1 MQLQPGTTLQGGKY
15 RIERVLGQ
23 GSFGITYLATT
34 EVEMTGQ
41 LGSMHVSVNVAI
53 KEFFMSDL
61 NSRGEDGSSVVGS
74 NSALVVDYRRKFRR
88 EAENLGHLNHPNIVK
103 VLEVFDENNT
113 TYYAMEYIDGE
124 SLDDHIKQCGHLDD
138 DEVRTVMHDL
148 CSALSYM
155 HQQGMLHLDLKP
167 KNIMRSKRQ
176 NHIFIIDFGLSKQ
189 YTSDGEPESSTT
201 IGLGTPGYA
210 PIEQANYKQD
220 GTMPATIDIYALGA
234 TLYKMLTGKTPPH
247 ASDVHNDGLPPR
259 PDHAP
264 EDLWQVVESCMQSR
278 RLDRPQSMDEVMK
291 LIDGT
296 TGYAADEKT
305 EVEAKVEEIEEII
318 AETEPAPA
326 SKAQPAQA
334 LSTATSSSTSTPQP
348 PSKKSRTW
356 IWVVAGIVA
365 VAGIV
370 IAAINMNQDK
380 EPEPIPD
387 EEIAEADDVLTRLY
401 DDMVY
406 VEGGTFTMGATAEL
420 DDGSDDDEK
429 PTHQV
434 TLSSFYI
441 CKHEVTQEEWEAVM
455 GSNPSGFKS
464 NRHPVE
470 NVSWEDCQTFIS
482 KLNSITGKNYRM
494 PTEAEWEYAARGGN
508 RSQGYKYSGSNNI
521 DDVAWYGVN
530 SCDKTHEVMTKSPNE
545 LGLYDM
551 SGNVWEWC
559 SDWYGDY
566 PSSAQ
571 HNPKGASSGSNRVLR
586 GGSWFDIADC
596 CRVSSRGS
604 ITPSDSD
611 SDLGLRLAL

>member
-61 NSRGEDGSSVVGS
+61 NSRGEDGSTVVGS

-138 DEVRTVMHDL
+138 EEVRTVMHDL

-259 PDHAP
+259 PNHAP

-305 EVEAKVEEIEEII
+305 EVEAKVEEII
-318 AETEPAPA
+318 AEAEPQPAA
-326 SKAQPAQA
+326 SKSQPAQV
-334 LSTATSSSTSTPQP
+334 LSTTTSSTPQP

-356 IWVVAGIVA
+356 IWVTAGIVA

-370 IAAINMNQDK
+370 IAAIIMNQDK
-380 EPEPIPD
+380 EPEPAPK

-406 VEGGTFTMGATAEL
+406 VEGGTFTMGATVEQG
-420 DDGSDDDEK
+420 DDPYDDEK
-429 PTHQV
+429 PAHQV

-441 CKHEVTQEEWEAVM
+441 CKHEVTQEEWEDVM
-455 GSNPSGFKS
+455 GSNPSIFKGK
-464 NRHPVE
+464 HLPVE

-482 KLNSITGKNYRM
+482 KLNSLTGKQYRL

-508 RSQGYKYSGSNNI
+508 RSNGYKYSGSNTLDN
-521 DDVAWYGVN
+521 VAWYYDKSVDKN
-530 SCDKTHEVMTKSPNE
+530 KTHEVMTKSPNE

-551 SGNVWEWC
+551 SGNVYDWC
-559 SDWYGDY
+559 SDGDDREY
-566 PSSAQ
+566 YADSPNN
-571 HNPKGASSGSNRVLR
+571 NPKGPSSGSGRVVR
-586 GGSWFDIADC
+586 GGGWFSSAGY
-596 CRVSSRGS
+596 CRVSFRNGDS
-604 ITPSDSD
+604 PSDSYGY
-611 SDLGLRLAL
+611 LGLRLAL

>member
-34 EVEMTGQ
+34 EVKMTGQ

-61 NSRGEDGSSVVGS
+61 NSRGEDGSTVVGS

-278 RLDRPQSMDEVMK
+278 RLDRPQSMDDVMK
-291 LIDGT
+291 LIAGT
-296 TGYAADEKT
+296 TGHVADEKT
-305 EVEAKVEEIEEII
+305 EVEAKVEEII
-318 AETEPAPA
+318 AEAELQPASPA
-326 SKAQPAQA
+326 SKSQPAQA
-334 LSTATSSSTSTPQP
+334 LSTTISTPISTPQP

-356 IWVVAGIVA
+356 IWVAAGIVA

-370 IAAINMNQDK
+370 VAAVNMNEGK
-380 EPEPIPD
+380 EPTPTEDIV
-387 EEIAEADDVLTRLY
+387 EADDVLTRLY

-406 VEGGTFTMGATAEL
+406 VEGGTFTMGATSEQ
-420 DDGSDDDEK
+420 DSDAYDNEK
-429 PTHQV
+429 PAHQV

-455 GSNPSGFKS
+455 GSNPSNFIG
-464 NRHPVE
+464 NRLPVE

-482 KLNSITGKNYRM
+482 KLNSITGKHYRL

-508 RSQGYKYSGSNNI
+508 RSNGYKYSGSNILSN
-521 DDVAWYGVN
+521 VAWYDDN
-530 SCDKTHEVMTKSPNE
+530 SGNKTHEVMTKSPNE

-551 SGNVWEWC
+551 SGNVVEWC
-559 SDWYGDY
+559 SDWFDREYYADS
-566 PSSAQ
+566 PNN
-571 HNPKGASSGSNRVLR
+571 NPKGASSGSSRVFR
-586 GGSWFDIADC
+586 GGSWYYGATY
-596 CRVSSRGS
+596 CRVSYHGGS
-604 ITPSDSD
+604 TPSDRD
-611 SDLGLRLAL
+611 SFRGLRLAL

>member
-61 NSRGEDGSSVVGS
+61 NSRGEDGSTVVGS

-296 TGYAADEKT
+296 TSHVADEKT
-305 EVEAKVEEIEEII
+305 EVEAKVEEII
-318 AETEPAPA
+318 AEAVPQPAA
-326 SKAQPAQA
+326 SKSQPAQA
-334 LSTATSSSTSTPQP
+334 LSTTTSSTPQL

-356 IWVVAGIVA
+356 IWVAAGIVA

-370 IAAINMNQDK
+370 IAAVNMNEGK
-380 EPEPIPD
+380 EPAPAPK
-387 EEIAEADDVLTRLY
+387 EEIAEADDVLTRMY
-401 DDMVY
+401 KDMVY
-406 VEGGTFTMGATAEL
+406 VSGGTFTMGATVEQ
-420 DDGSDDDEK
+420 GSDAEDDEK
-429 PTHQV
+429 PAHQV

-455 GSNPSGFKS
+455 GSNQACWKGKRLPMES
-464 NRHPVE
+464 
-470 NVSWEDCQTFIS
+470 VSWNECQTFIS
-482 KLNSITGKNYRM
+482 KLDSITGKRYRM
-494 PTEAEWEYAARGGN
+494 PTEAEWEYAARGGKN
-508 RSQGYKYSGSNNI
+508 SIGYKYSGNDI
-521 DDVAWYGVN
+521 LEGVAWYQDN
-530 SCDKTHEVMTKSPNE
+530 SGYRTHEVMVKAPNE

-551 SGNVWEWC
+551 SGNVAEWC
-559 SDWYGDY
+559 DDWYDSEY
-566 PSSAQ
+566 YANSPNN
-571 HNPKGASSGSNRVLR
+571 NPKGPSSGSDHVKR
-586 GGSWFDIADC
+586 GGCWNNNDVD
-596 CRVSSRGS
+596 CRVSYRHVFGNWRDER
-604 ITPSDSD
+604 I
-611 SDLGLRLAL
+611 GLRLAL